1 MSASPAEIL
10 AWLEA
15 RQPEMV
21 ALLERLALAESPS
34 GVHAA
39 GLRAAAV
46 LEAELGALDY
56 RVRLP
61 SDAGFVHV
69 YARPRERRRGA
80 PFQLVVG
87 HLDTVWPVGTVRTMP
102 IRRENGVLY
111 GPGVYDMKG
120 GLVQLLFA
128 LRALQAHDL
137 RPGVVPVVVV
147 NGDEEVGS
155 AESSRL
161 IAALARGA
169 VRALVLEPPAEP
181 DGSLKTARK
190 GVGRFT
196 VTVHGRPSH
205 AGSTPEEG
213 VSAILELAHQIGEL
227 FALNDPARGVT
238 VNVGTIDGGLR
249 PNVVAPA
256 AEARVDVRVPDDKAW
271 EHIEAAIRGLHP
283 VTEGAIVTVD
293 GGLRRP
299 PMEATPRNRSLFR
312 RARRLGTQLG
322 LELAEA
328 PRVGGA
334 SDANTTSRTT
344 ATLDGLGS
352 PGGGAH
358 APDERVD
365 LSQLPPRAAL
375 LALLLLEP
383 ARERPR

>member
-1 MSASPAEIL
+1 
-10 AWLEA
+10 
-15 RQPEMV
+15 MV

-34 GVHAA
+34 GVRTAA
-39 GLRAAAV
+39 LRAAAV

-56 RVRLP
+56 RVLRR
-61 SDAGFVHV
+61 SGDSFVHV
-69 YARPRERRRGA
+69 YARPRVRARGA

-87 HLDTVWPVGTVRTMP
+87 HLDTVWPVGTLRTMP
-102 IRRENGVLY
+102 VRRENGLLY

-120 GLVQLLFA
+120 GLVQLVFA
-128 LRALQAHDL
+128 LRALRAHDL
-137 RPGVVPVVVV
+137 RPPVAPVIVV

-196 VTVHGRPSH
+196 VTVRGRSAH

-213 VSAILELAHQIGEL
+213 VSAILELAHQIEQL
-227 FALNDPARGVT
+227 FALNDPDRGVT

-249 PNVVAPA
+249 PNVVAAA
-256 AEARVDVRVPDDKAW
+256 AEALVDVRVPDDDTW
-271 EHIEAAIRGLHP
+271 DRVDAAIRSLRP
-283 VTEGAIVTVD
+283 VTEGAAVTVE

-312 RARRLGTQLG
+312 RARRLGAKLG
-322 LELAEA
+322 LELAESA
-328 PRVGGA
+328 RVGGA

-352 PGGGAH
+352 FGGGAH
-358 APDERVD
+358 ATDERVV
-365 LSQLPPRAAL
+365 LSELPPRAAL

-383 ARERPR
+383 ARDPD